1 MKIKNLLDDNNTT
14 EVKEENIKQPRLD
27 VQLIQPWSNFIA
39 KVKIPDIVFSDLEKL
54 YVDAEKINKS
64 FGSQLVG
71 QIDNEPEVTQ
81 ELKEKYSNFIQFC
94 LHGVENYV
102 RMSMQQTFV
111 GKLDTKLQDYLN
123 DDQILSRVTTMW
135 FVNQKPGEYNPMHVH
150 TNCKVSS
157 VMYLRKPSRQIK
169 GKKEHYKSD
178 GQITFTNNTGTDLN
192 FANAQCSFEPE
203 PGDMF
208 IFPALQHH
216 MVWPYRSE
224 DPNDS
229 RISLSFNADWTTE
242 KKLKREQENQEQMYQ
257 EMKKMKE
264 SENDKS
270 VTDGNINK
278 SG

>member
-39 KVKIPDIVFSDLEKL
+39 KVKIPDVVFSDLEKL

>member
-14 EVKEENIKQPRLD
+14 EVKEENIKPPRLD

-178 GQITFTNNTGTDLN
+178 GQITFTNNTWTDLN

>member
-39 KVKIPDIVFSDLEKL
+39 KVKIPDVVFSDLEKL

-216 MVWPYRSE
+216 MVWPYRTE